1 MKMGVNIWVT
11 DADTGEKHPVCW
23 GVNMIAHTIE
33 DGRHVV
39 TTTDG
44 KHEVPIRETPA
55 EVMALVAAKERE
67 QARERIAAMALQGA
81 LANPERVGN
90 GFCAPIDEAIKYA
103 DGLLDALAAR
113 GERS

>member
-1 MKMGVNIWVT
+1 MFITVHFKQFRPSTEDEAWAARRVRV
-11 DADTGEKHPVCW
+11 DAISDFYGEKSAILCFNE
-23 GVNMIAHTIE
+23 GTLA
-33 DGRHVV
+33 
-39 TTTDG
+39 
-44 KHEVPIRETPA
+44 IRETPA

-113 GERS
+113 EGA